1 MKRVGLLTLN
11 KNIDNFFNENEQLAF
26 SVAHVVPGKRA
37 RASAHPPCDKSRA
50 HLAVHH

>member
-26 SVAHVVPGKRA
+26 SVARVVPGERA
-37 RASAHPPCDKSRA
+37 VPTPPPLK
-50 HLAVHH
+50 